1 MLVHLQGLVYCQA
14 AGPAADDWVVAPA
27 FQRVPLCAAGGCL
40 AQVESTADIVNA
52 ERLIFPGVGAFGQAM
67 EILQQ
72 RGYTQAL
79 KEYIQVGGR
88 RWGGGDRWRRQVATH
103 CQAAAACTARCTAP
117 SPAP

>member
-1 MLVHLQGLVYCQA
+1 MLLV
-14 AGPAADDWVVAPA
+14 V
-27 FQRVPLCAAGGCL
+27 CL

-79 KEYIQVGGR
+79 KEYIQVGGGG
-88 RWGGGDRWRRQVATH
+88 WGGVNTWRQVSGLSAVARSGDRHSTFCGPSLLLSCH
-103 CQAAAACTARCTAP
+103 AP
-117 SPAP
+117 CADG